1 MTEVEKLTHANG
13 SLLVNY
19 IDPISMGILK
29 SPRELGADI
38 AIGEGQPLGTPLK
51 YGGPYIGFF
60 ASTKKL
66 MRKMPGRI
74 VGQSIDLDG
83 KRAFVLTLQAR
94 EQHIRRF
101 KATSNI
107 CSNQGLV
114 SLTTGMYLSTMGK
127 EGIKE
132 VAKQCVRKAHYAAQ
146 QITKSGKFKLL
157 FDKPFFKEFAVTSD
171 IDSAKVNAELFKNDI
186 LGGFE
191 LNRKYKE
198 LGNGLLIAV
207 TEKRTKEEIDK
218 LASVMEVI

>member
-171 IDSAKVNAELFKNDI
+171 IDIAKVNA
-186 LGGFE
+186 
-191 LNRKYKE
+191 
-198 LGNGLLIAV
+198 
-207 TEKRTKEEIDK
+207 
-218 LASVMEVI
+218 